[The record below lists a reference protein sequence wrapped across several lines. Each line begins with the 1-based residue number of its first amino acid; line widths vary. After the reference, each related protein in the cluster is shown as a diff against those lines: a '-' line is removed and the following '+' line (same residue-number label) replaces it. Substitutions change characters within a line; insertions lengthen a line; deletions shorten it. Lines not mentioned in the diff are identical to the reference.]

1 MVIRDKKVY
10 MVKKK
15 KGGGVII
22 IKLERRETEISYFL
36 SQENNLNVFKSR
48 REKSKGLTAM

>member
-48 REKSKGLTAM
+48 REKAKV